1 MSVFHLFEDA
11 RRANAAWYTQNPL
24 EAMTDEELAATIT
37 RLGLDKTVAE
47 LRAEATTP
55 HLEMT
60 CALCGRPQ
68 AHLVSCP
75 GCGRDAWGWEWE
87 MVKGGMP
94 MDAVNPSDHAANRL
108 RTLTRS
114 ALLTLGFSEAQVEHG
129 LKHAWQWGGC
139 MICAECWQHTLP
151 VEAYQICPL
160 NLISEGRYN
169 PRAVPAF
176 LWPLFAQIRAQKD
189 HPAAQERLILEE
201 LSRIAAHWLENWN
214 TAPEPER
221 AQVALW
227 RTGLLMAY
235 MPEMGQTPEKPP
247 QTEPK

>member
-1 MSVFHLFEDA
+1 MSIFHLFEQA
-11 RRANAAWYTQNPL
+11 RRANAEWYTQNPL
-24 EAMTDEELAATIT
+24 DAMSDEELAATIT

-68 AHLVSCP
+68 THLISCP

-87 MVKGGMP
+87 KVNGGAISAETP
-94 MDAVNPSDHAANRL
+94 TTQAANRL
-108 RTLTRS
+108 RAYTRP
-114 ALLTLGFSEAQVEHG
+114 ALLTLGIPETQVEHG

-151 VEAYQICPL
+151 AEAYQICLL
-160 NLISEGRYN
+160 NLISEGTYN

-176 LWPLFAQIRAQKD
+176 LWPLFDQMVCQKD
-189 HPAAQERLILEE
+189 NPAAQERLIRDE
-201 LSRIAAHWLENWN
+201 LARIAAHWLENWN
-214 TAPEPER
+214 TAPEPDR

-235 MPEMGQTPEKPP
+235 ISEARFTR
-247 QTEPK
+247 